1 MIPEFVMLI
10 GIPGSGKTD
19 WLKKHKPDT
28 HVVVCPDKI
37 REKFTGSI
45 SDQSVNRETWE
56 EAYERII
63 DALQADVSVILDAT
77 NLDTHFRNEL
87 LGLLPECKLIAIV
100 FEIEPDEAFKRIQS
114 SEIAGE
120 NRCTVPE
127 YAVYRYYG
135 DFLYTKKVLESE
147 GFEVK
152 TIDSR

>member
-1 MIPEFVMLI
+1 MIPEFVILI

-28 HVVVCPDKI
+28 HIVVCPDKI
-37 REKFTGSI
+37 REELTGSV
-45 SDQSVNRETWE
+45 SDQTVNIEAWK
-56 EAYERII
+56 EAYSRII
-63 DALQADVSVILDAT
+63 DALKQKINIILDAT
-77 NLDTHFRNEL
+77 NLGTHFRNEL

-100 FEIEPDEAFKRIQS
+100 FEIEPDEAFKRIQFA
-114 SEIAGE
+114 EIAGK

-135 DFLYTKKVLESE
+135 DFLYTKKVLKSE

>member
-37 REKFTGSI
+37 REKLTGSI
-45 SDQSVNRETWE
+45 SDQSVNRETWRE
-56 EAYERII
+56 VYSRII
-63 DALQADVSVILDAT
+63 DALKQKINVILDAT

-100 FEIEPDEAFKRIQS
+100 FEIKPDEAFKRIQS
-114 SEIAGE
+114 AEIVEE

-127 YAVYRYYG
+127 YVVYRYYG
-135 DFLYTKKVLESE
+135 DFLYTKKVLKSE